1 MYINRS
7 QIDIRAKKNK
17 LRAILMIMV
26 LLCAITFIVFFKTD
40 LLNIRDI
47 EIYGNEFLSKEQ
59 IMPNIEST
67 MGFNI
72 FKVKMDSIASN
83 LMINPY
89 IKTASVKRK
98 LPNKLIVRV
107 TERTEAAVVPFMGT
121 FLIIDE
127 EGVVLKSDIQT
138 PGLQTISGLEFS
150 NFMEGSI
157 LHVSDQEQLDK
168 ALFLAKAMK
177 NMNEDIKEIN
187 VTDKKNMLIRFSK
200 GLSCKIGEGNN
211 IEYKLQLL
219 KGILSDLASKGI
231 TRGVIDVSHEGNPS
245 YRPVE

>member
-7 QIDIRAKKNK
+7 KIDIRAKKNK
-17 LRAILMIMV
+17 LKTILLIMV
-26 LLCAITFIVFFKTD
+26 LLCAITFIVIFKTD
-40 LLNIRDI
+40 LLNVGDF
-47 EIYGNEFLSKEQ
+47 EIYGNEYLSKEQ

-72 FKVKMDSIASN
+72 FKVKMDSVASN
-83 LMINPY
+83 LLTNPY

-98 LPNKLIVRV
+98 LPNKLIVRIS
-107 TERTEAAVVPFMGT
+107 ERKEAAVVPFMGT

-138 PGLQTISGLEFS
+138 PGLKTINGLEFS

-177 NMNEDIKEIN
+177 NMKEDIKEIN
-187 VTDKKNMLIRFSK
+187 VTDKKHMVIRFSS

-211 IEYKLQLL
+211 IDYKLQLL

-245 YRPVE
+245 YSPVE